1 MKLQRKKLKSKT
13 PIVFKLSKEQ
23 SDQLKSRIR
32 PSLIAFK
39 NNTQTAT
46 DWYNLGFRLKIAV
59 EIGKENYQQQTV
71 NELQECLDVII
82 YLKNQWVETKSFKA
96 TEEQITLLESGL
108 DAMDQIQDETT
119 RRMLLDKHLVA
130 RDYMLTLNF

>member
-108 DAMDQIQDETT
+108 DAMD
-119 RRMLLDKHLVA
+119 
-130 RDYMLTLNF
+130 